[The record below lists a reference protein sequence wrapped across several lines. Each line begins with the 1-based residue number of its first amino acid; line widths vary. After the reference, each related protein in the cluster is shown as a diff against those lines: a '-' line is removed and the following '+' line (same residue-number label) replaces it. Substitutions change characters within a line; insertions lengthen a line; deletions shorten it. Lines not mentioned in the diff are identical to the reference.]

1 MARVDDAEAV
11 LVEHRRLIEAVA
23 RRVCVGH
30 PDDVDDVVQ
39 EASLRI
45 CRSLH
50 TVRHRQALVAWVMQT
65 TRNAAIGYLSRTRW
79 KHRAEVALDDVDL
92 APAPPSL
99 PPLDPA
105 HLDRAADV
113 RHAVDAL
120 PPLERRAIRA
130 RYGLD
135 ADEAVYRDVAA
146 EFGVSEPTVD
156 RAVSRA
162 TRRLRVR
169 LWPHADDPQ

>member
-23 RRVCVGH
+23 RRVCAGH
-30 PDDVDDVVQ
+30 PDDVEDVVQ

-50 TVRHRQALVAWVMQT
+50 TVRHEQALVAWVMQT
-65 TRNAAIGYLSRTRW
+65 TRNAAIAYLSRTRW
-79 KHRAEVALDDVDL
+79 KHRGEV
-92 APAPPSL
+92 
-99 PPLDPA
+99 PLDEASATPD
-105 HLDRAADV
+105 HVDPPFDPTSIDRVTDV
-113 RHAVDAL
+113 RQAVDDL

-135 ADEAVYRDVAA
+135 ADHAVYRDVAM

-162 TRRLRVR
+162 SQRLRVR
-169 LWPHADDPQ
+169 LWPHADDAQ

>member
-23 RRVCVGH
+23 RRVCAGH
-30 PDDVDDVVQ
+30 PDDVEDVVQ

-65 TRNAAIGYLSRTRW
+65 TRNAAINHLSRMRW
-79 KHRAEVALDDVDL
+79 KHHGEVPLDDID
-92 APAPPSL
+92 ATYPNADPPF
-99 PPLDPA
+99 DPA
-105 HLDRAADV
+105 HVDRTTDV
-113 RHAVDAL
+113 RQAVDEL

-130 RYGLD
+130 RYGID
-135 ADEAVYRDVAA
+135 ADDAVYRDVAA

-162 TRRLRVR
+162 AQRLRLR
-169 LWPHADDPQ
+169 LWPHADDPS

>member
-1 MARVDDAEAV
+1 MARVDDADAV

-23 RRVCVGH
+23 RRVCAGH
-30 PDDVDDVVQ
+30 PDDVEDVVQ

-79 KHRAEVALDDVDL
+79 KHRGEVPLDEATAPHDHVD
-92 APAPPSL
+92 
-99 PPLDPA
+99 PPLDPTSI
-105 HLDRAADV
+105 DRTTDV
-113 RHAVDAL
+113 RQAVDAL
-120 PPLERRAIRA
+120 PPLEQRAIRA
-130 RYGLD
+130 RYGID
-135 ADEAVYRDVAA
+135 ADETIYRDVAQ

-169 LWPHADDPQ
+169 LWSHADDPS

>member
-30 PDDVDDVVQ
+30 LDDVEDVVQ

-79 KHRAEVALDDVDL
+79 KHRAEVALDELDT
-92 APAPPSL
+92 PPDHTA
-99 PPLDPA
+99 PPLDPTS
-105 HLDRAADV
+105 LDRAADV
-113 RHAVDAL
+113 RQAVDDL

-130 RYGLD
+130 RYGIEADD
-135 ADEAVYRDVAA
+135 ALYRDVAA

-162 TRRLRVR
+162 AQRLRIR
-169 LWPHADDPQ
+169 LWPHADDSR